1 MPVSSAQPVS
11 VALVGLGTIGTGVVR
26 LFQENSALLQQ
37 RLGFPLELSAIA
49 DIDLKTDRGLDLSS
63 YRLMGDWKEAVADPE
78 VDVVIELVGGTGI
91 AREIVLGALAAGK
104 AVVTANKALLAAH
117 GGEIYRAADAG
128 SSEIAFEA
136 SVAGTIP
143 VLRALREGLCADRI
157 DSIHGIVNG
166 TCNYILTEMERAGE
180 PYAACLE
187 RAQDLGYAEADP
199 TLDVDGTDSAHK
211 LAILLGLGLGAEVS
225 PDQISTEGIE
235 SVDAVDIEYAGQ
247 FGLRIKLLAVAKLAG
262 GSVEARVHPTMIP
275 AQSVLAG
282 VDGSM
287 NAVGVR
293 GHLSGPTLYYGAGAG
308 SLPTASAVV
317 ADVMELARAKR
328 RGAFGRV
335 PPLGT
340 TQLQSL
346 PLRPLSELEG
356 EYYLRFSVLDRPGM
370 LSAVTGALGE
380 HGISISSLLQPEQ
393 SESAA
398 VPVVIMTHGAKEASL
413 RAALAQIVDRAGLA
427 SSAQVIRIERDL

>member
-1 MPVSSAQPVS
+1 
-11 VALVGLGTIGTGVVR
+11 
-26 LFQENSALLQQ
+26 
-37 RLGFPLELSAIA
+37 
-49 DIDLKTDRGLDLSS
+49 
-63 YRLMGDWKEAVADPE
+63 
-78 VDVVIELVGGTGI
+78 
-91 AREIVLGALAAGK
+91 
-104 AVVTANKALLAAH
+104 
-117 GGEIYRAADAG
+117 
-128 SSEIAFEA
+128 
-136 SVAGTIP
+136 
-143 VLRALREGLCADRI
+143 
-157 DSIHGIVNG
+157 
-166 TCNYILTEMERAGE
+166 MERAGE